1 MSKDDQGIQSTI
13 PSAIATN
20 DQPINSPTIPSG
32 NVIPKDILGDIT
44 DATNVTP
51 TASVVYQEV
60 MITSKSDAK
69 ERKIVA
75 NSKPFQI
82 AKFIAVVLGVIGT
95 LITASLMND
104 PLTSLQ
110 ILIFG
115 TPAVIGFVMFAPA
128 IIGTMGNFLV
138 NAKNKK
144 NRTLVRGSENN
155 LAPSTLS
162 NQVDSASQPMDS
174 ASQPNQEAIL
184 VKGAIAESIK
194 GLVLESNTK
203 PELAKSLDDQG
214 TKLQNITGSDNGKI
228 HSQPNKT
235 ELKLQG
241 EGKMPS
247 DKSSNGNT
255 R

>member
-162 NQVDSASQPMDS
+162 NQVDSASQP
-174 ASQPNQEAIL
+174 NQEAIL

-194 GLVLESNTK
+194 GLVLESNTN